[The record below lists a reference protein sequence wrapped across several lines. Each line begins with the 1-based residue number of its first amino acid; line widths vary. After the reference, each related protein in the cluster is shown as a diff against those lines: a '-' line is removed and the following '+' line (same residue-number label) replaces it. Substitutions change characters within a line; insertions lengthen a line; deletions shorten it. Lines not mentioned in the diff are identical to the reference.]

1 MSIKNLLPGYC
12 SQCGKHKAR
21 EGLKTCREC
30 AKRNREYYEYKK
42 RRDGIYQ
49 GKQGRHSAYTFTVRV
64 AVYRPD
70 GTAVPGVVA
79 FEGDVHG
86 AAEFVGVT
94 VGRVW
99 AVTQK
104 TGRGLVGYDRDYD
117 VYQYQIERRPKNEAA
132 EN

>member
-42 RRDGIYQ
+42 KRDGIYQ
-49 GKQGRHSAYTFTVRV
+49 GHQGRHSAYTFIVRN
-64 AVYRPD
+64 VYFIHD
-70 GTAVPGVVA
+70 DTLVPGNVV

-117 VYQYQIERRPKNEAA
+117 TYNYQIERRLKDETA

>member
-42 RRDGIYQ
+42 KRDGIYQ
-49 GKQGRHSAYTFTVRV
+49 GKQGRHSAYTFTVRN
-64 AVYRPD
+64 VYFIRD
-70 GTAVPGVVA
+70 DTLVPGDVV

-86 AAEFVGVT
+86 AAEFVGCT

-104 TGRGLVGYDRDYD
+104 TGRGLVGYDRDYN
-117 VYQYQIERRPKNEAA
+117 VYQYKIERRPKNETA
-132 EN
+132 ED

>member
-49 GKQGRHSAYTFTVRV
+49 GKQGRHSAYTFTVRS
-64 AVYRPD
+64 VYFIRGD
-70 GTAVPGVVA
+70 TLVPGDVI

-117 VYQYQIERRPKNEAA
+117 AYNYQIERRMKDEAA
-132 EN
+132 ED

>member
-49 GKQGRHSAYTFTVRV
+49 GKQGRQSAYTFTVRV

-70 GTAVPGVVA
+70 GTAVPGDVV

-86 AAEFVGVT
+86 AAEFVGCT